1 MPVTPAVSYL
11 LLGLQDVQWAVG
23 NSRGARKLARTPHV
37 NKKKEKKRKK
47 EKIIIQDDSIL
58 ELALGIQ
65 CTVPKRSHW
74 NSHHTTS
81 DIIHNHNINFF
92 ILVIFLLLT
101 WMSVSVYAHFN

>member
-1 MPVTPAVSYL
+1 MSKNKPSRKKEKIFPPPSRVRPSMCMPVTPAVSYL

-81 DIIHNHNINFF
+81 RYN
-92 ILVIFLLLT
+92 
-101 WMSVSVYAHFN
+101 S